1 LTPLSFQNVG
11 KKYGNFTAL
20 EDVSFDI
27 QRGEFFALLGQN
39 GAGKTTLINC
49 LSGISNR
56 TSGKISVAGE
66 DPELHPE
73 STKSKVGVVAQE
85 IAFDPF
91 FTPLEILRLQRGFF
105 GKPKN
110 EEYLLWLLKKLSL
123 FDKKDVGG
131 RQLSGGMKR
140 RLMIAKAL
148 VHEPEILILD
158 EPTAGV
164 DVELRQNLWAFMRE
178 LRQEK
183 NVTILL
189 TTHYLEEAEALAERV
204 AILHQGKI
212 VVCDETKKILSRHK
226 RILEIETKSGE
237 KKSFEI
243 GDGENMFEKI
253 SSCPDIR
260 DIKIREPKLEDIFLE
275 ITSSGGKEQGTS
287 NKE

>member
-1 LTPLSFQNVG
+1 MNPLSFQNVG
-11 KKYGNFTAL
+11 KKYDDFEAL
-20 EDVSFDI
+20 KGVSFDI
-27 QRGEFFALLGQN
+27 KKGEFFALLGQN

-56 TSGKISVAGE
+56 TSGKISVAGK
-66 DPELHPE
+66 DPQVHPE
-73 STKSKVGVVAQE
+73 FTKSKVGVVAQE

-91 FTPLEILRLQRGFF
+91 FTPLEILRLQRGFY
-105 GKPKN
+105 GKQKN

-123 FDKKDVGG
+123 LDKKDVGG

-183 NVTILL
+183 NITILL

-204 AILHQGKI
+204 AILHQGEI

-226 RILEIETKSGE
+226 RILEIETNGGE
-237 KKSFEI
+237 LKKFEI
-243 GDGENMFEKI
+243 QEGENMFQKI
-253 SSCPDIR
+253 SQCPDIR

-275 ITSSGGKEQGTS
+275 ITSSS
-287 NKE
+287 